1 MLGTRM
7 AMPIGQSHEY
17 LWKVLKERGSVA
29 AVFGKVIVAFYQKM
43 KVFFNFLLRKRW
55 QRW

>member
-17 LWKVLKERGSVA
+17 LWKVLKDCGRATA
-29 AVFGKVIVAFYQKM
+29 AVFGKVIVAFY
-43 KVFFNFLLRKRW
+43 
-55 QRW
+55 